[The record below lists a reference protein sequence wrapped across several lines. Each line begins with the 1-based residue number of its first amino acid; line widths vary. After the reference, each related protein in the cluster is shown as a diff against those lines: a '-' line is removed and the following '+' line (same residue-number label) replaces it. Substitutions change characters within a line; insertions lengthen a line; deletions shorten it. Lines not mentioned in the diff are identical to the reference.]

1 MRKKKSFLILS
12 IILLLLLSGCD
23 PCNPMGVRNFGTFIN
38 NKNQETMII
47 AVEPNWGPCGY
58 QMHYTK
64 DGGLTWNSFP
74 DYSRPNINDINSS
87 WEKCTEACEF
97 TDLLNDQIHYQIL
110 AGKTLLRSMD
120 GGKTWKE
127 ELQVPPWTRVEKNWV
142 NRNYADIGFTPRD
155 VRGPF
160 DAITDPQTGNL
171 IVAMGFEGVI
181 VQTENGN
188 WTWIEVD
195 GFSKIKP
202 SISEI
207 RGMSLIQD
215 WVKVPL
221 IMLIVILYGVN
232 KLSHVKIPFWRTIL
246 LVLSFGYILIPF
258 AMIPLIIL
266 FIVPEAYPKLINQ
279 EYYGLIPPLMVII
292 ALFLIM
298 LIDLRKTSHQNQPAI
313 EKIVIVS
320 IFTGLA
326 CWLAFALWSQGILV
340 TYYIQSYL
348 MGNTFFIS
356 ALIMVTLIT
365 KRTNTAD

>member
-1 MRKKKSFLILS
+1 
-12 IILLLLLSGCD
+12 
-23 PCNPMGVRNFGTFIN
+23 MGVRNFGTFIN

-181 VQTENGN
+181 VQPENGN

-195 GFSKIKP
+195 GLSAIKP
-202 SISEI
+202 SRSEMLDMI
-207 RGMSLIQD
+207 LIQD
-215 WVKVPL
+215 WVRVPL
-221 IMLIVILYGVN
+221 IMLFVILFGLN
-232 KLSHVKIPFWRTIL
+232 KLGYKKIPVWRTIL
-246 LVLSFGYILIPF
+246 MILSVWFILIPF
-258 AMIPLIIL
+258 AMNALIITII
-266 FIVPEAYPKLINQ
+266 FPETYLKLINQ
-279 EYYGLIPPLMVII
+279 QIYEIIPPLMLIF
-292 ALFLIM
+292 ALFSIL
-298 LIDLRKTSHQNQPAI
+298 LIDLRSTLRQIQPTI
-313 EKIVIVS
+313 QKIVNVS
-320 IFTGLA
+320 ILTGLGY
-326 CWLAFALWSQGILV
+326 WFVFASWSQGILV
-340 TYYIQSYL
+340 ITYGQAYL
-348 MGNTFFIS
+348 IGITFLIG
-356 ALIMVTLIT
+356 ALIMVHLIT
-365 KRTNTAD
+365 KKMNTTEQIIQNAK